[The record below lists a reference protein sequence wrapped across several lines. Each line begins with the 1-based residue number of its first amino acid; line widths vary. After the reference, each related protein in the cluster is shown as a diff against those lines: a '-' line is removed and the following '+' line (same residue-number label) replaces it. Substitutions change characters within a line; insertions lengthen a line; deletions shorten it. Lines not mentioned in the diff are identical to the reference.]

1 MADMLKFSSQEFE
14 PVLDNQHLAL
24 CASAGVSDR
33 LWEWHK
39 IDLCQA
45 YVSALLLEHDLS
57 DDPESV
63 IALSS
68 IGKSFV
74 ARLASPSLANM
85 TQIFR
90 RLLPLARPPICPR
103 QCSDKMYHIL
113 SVWLKYL
120 LCDQSA
126 MMDETL
132 VKFAFSFMDIYLLDV
147 IEKAQ
152 RAADVQGHYR
162 VNCLLF
168 AVKYERETYKKVKCL
183 LDKRNVVLQAIHSD
197 GFAATG

>member
-1 MADMLKFSSQEFE
+1 MLKSSSSQEFE
-14 PVLDNQHLAL
+14 PILDNQQHLAS
-24 CASAGVSDR
+24 AAGVSDR

-39 IDLCQA
+39 IDLCQD

-74 ARLASPSLANM
+74 ARLASPRLAEM
-85 TQIFR
+85 TQTFR

-103 QCSDKMYHIL
+103 QCSDKMYRIL

-126 MMDETL
+126 SIDETL

-168 AVKYERETYKKVKCL
+168 AVKYELETYKKVKCL
-183 LDKRNVVLQAIHSD
+183 LDKRKVVLQAIHSD